1 MGLSSRGFTR
11 PLDFGPRERLARM
24 PPYRNMEVAPMTI
37 HPDPVDVRDIV
48 FRTLLEY
55 DVPEDLL
62 DDLDERI
69 MLDRGRYMARSY
81 SIEGFMAMWLIDVGL
96 LQFYT
101 DEGAMLRTVNLLE
114 ELQGLRVAA

>member
-1 MGLSSRGFTR
+1 
-11 PLDFGPRERLARM
+11 
-24 PPYRNMEVAPMTI
+24 MTI
-37 HPDPVDVRDIV
+37 HPDPADVRDIV

-55 DVPEDLL
+55 DVPEDSL

-81 SIEGFMAMWLIDVGL
+81 NIEGYMAMWLIDVGL

-101 DEGAMLRTVNLLE
+101 DEVAMLRTVNLLE